1 MYRSLQIGL
10 HAWRGRRQLCF
21 PGSTDARP
29 ATARRDREG
38 QNEECWIGRCGV
50 IDRLGVGGVDGADSG
65 LAQRAVGVDARVRE
79 FDLVAE
85 QRGEP
90 RAAEGGD
97 TPAVE
102 L

>member
-1 MYRSLQIGL
+1 M
-10 HAWRGRRQLCF
+10 GR
-21 PGSTDARP
+21 D
-29 ATARRDREG
+29 
-38 QNEECWIGRCGV
+38 GV
-50 IDRLGVGGVDGADSG
+50 IDRLGVRDVDGADSG

-79 FDLVAE
+79 LDLVAE